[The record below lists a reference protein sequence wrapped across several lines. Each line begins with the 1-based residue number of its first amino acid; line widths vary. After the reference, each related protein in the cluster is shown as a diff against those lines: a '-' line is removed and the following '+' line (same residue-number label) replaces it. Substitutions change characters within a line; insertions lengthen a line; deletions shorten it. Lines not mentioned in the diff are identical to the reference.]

1 MKRPALDELK
11 RYSVYLTDEEK
22 DALADIKLDCSTFE
36 DSVLAGLVNQLFNVY
51 EEPESYE
58 KE

>member
-1 MKRPALDELK
+1 MKKSKLDELK

-36 DSVLAGLVNQLFNVY
+36 ESVLAGLVYQIFNVY
-51 EEPESYE
+51 EDESNDNT
-58 KE
+58 

>member
-36 DSVLAGLVNQLFNVY
+36 NSVLAGLVNQLFNVY
-51 EEPESYE
+51 EEPESE
-58 KE
+58 